1 MSRKTKGYPAALM
14 LHAESHHQYGW
25 AMEQL
30 SIQIQADLVA
40 GYILQD
46 WAAFHIRYDR
56 RARRQQKTE

>member
-1 MSRKTKGYPAALM
+1 M
-14 LHAESHHQYGW
+14 LHVESHHQYGW

-30 SIQIQADLVA
+30 SIQIQADLDA
-40 GYILQD
+40 GYMVQD